1 MVYMVTFHS
10 YVGKQWRVDDARIS
24 AGALRFGQISN
35 VDTRK
40 KENDKQHI
48 SRKNNDDFTKTKNN

>member
-48 SRKNNDDFTKTKNN
+48 SRKKQ